1 MLLQSTKGKVHAVEM
16 HHWLGWGMDYVLRQA
31 TSEDA
36 EAVVLMHTLAHE
48 ECYPHLLS
56 KAFFAARRQAI
67 PERVARRRDHLDVQ
81 DPRILALDANNE
93 VVGFADAGPGRD
105 ENGPVPLE
113 LYSIYLLARAQG
125 TGLGANLMGAA
136 IGESPAYLWV
146 LEDNL
151 RAQAFYRRH
160 GFQPDGRRGLLP
172 PEWEA
177 LPELRM
183 VRTRRD
189 ARSAARTGSGCS
201 C

>member
-1 MLLQSTKGKVHAVEM
+1 M

-56 KAFFAARRQAI
+56 PAFFAARRDAI
-67 PERVARRRDHLDVQ
+67 PERVARRRNHLGVR
-81 DPRILALDANNE
+81 DPRIIAVDHNNE

-105 ENGPVPLE
+105 EDGPVPLE

-125 TGLGANLMGAA
+125 FGLGAAMVAAA

-146 LEDNL
+146 LEENL

-177 LPELRM
+177 LPEMRM
-183 VRTRRD
+183 VRPGRD
-189 ARSAARTGSGCS
+189 KTPTQGAGNGR
-201 C
+201 